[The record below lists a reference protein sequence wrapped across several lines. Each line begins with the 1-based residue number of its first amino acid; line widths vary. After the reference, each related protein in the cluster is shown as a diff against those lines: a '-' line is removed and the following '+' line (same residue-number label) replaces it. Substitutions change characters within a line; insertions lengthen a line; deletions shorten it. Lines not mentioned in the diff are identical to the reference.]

1 MKKLWLE
8 ISKIQKL
15 QILFLISFFISIFYI
30 IYIAYIFAPGKF
42 LKIKFLDVGQGDSIF
57 LETPSHKK
65 VLIDTGKDGAVLSK
79 LGEILPN
86 INNEFEI
93 IIATHDDADH
103 IGALPLILEK
113 YKVKILLI
121 SLSESVNPL
130 WQEVLRVAKEKNV
143 QIKNIEQVGEIN
155 FNDGVKIKILF
166 PIKNMNGI
174 ENGNDASIVTQVIHG
189 RNKVLLTG
197 DLPQTG
203 ELFLIS
209 LYGENLK
216 SDILKLGHH
225 GSDTSTHVE
234 FLAKVKPQVG
244 VVSAGKDNTFGHP
257 HRSVIELLEKFKID
271 VLETAKEGNINFESD
286 GINMWRE

>member
-1 MKKLWLE
+1 M
-8 ISKIQKL
+8 
-15 QILFLISFFISIFYI
+15 
-30 IYIAYIFAPGKF
+30 
-42 LKIKFLDVGQGDSIF
+42 
-57 LETPSHKK
+57 
-65 VLIDTGKDGAVLSK
+65 
-79 LGEILPN
+79 
-86 INNEFEI
+86 
-93 IIATHDDADH
+93 
-103 IGALPLILEK
+103 
-113 YKVKILLI
+113 
-121 SLSESVNPL
+121 NPL

-166 PIKNMNGI
+166 PVKNMNGI

-189 RNKVLLTG
+189 RNKILLTG
-197 DLPQTG
+197 DLPQTS
-203 ELFLIS
+203 ELFLVS

-225 GSDTSTHVE
+225 GSDTSTHTE